1 MTTDF
6 TTSYCRVMIWRVRKA
21 AQLGGV
27 PKTCRVLDSQV
38 RRQRLAALREGEQ
51 SGRSRLLNEKH
62 LWESTLCFGGCRDA
76 RLERKSARAR
86 RWRHG
91 TSGRRGWTW
100 AYGRASV
107 CFGSWV
113 FGYASLVS
121 QLGKPIR
128 KRQKAQKTPR
138 TAGRCPRSTTGPLT
152 KATSS
157 SADNCRMWVRPSNK
171 DPVLH
176 ATLRCRVFVRWKVS
190 VLLGTG

>member
-1 MTTDF
+1 
-6 TTSYCRVMIWRVRKA
+6 MIWRVRKA
-21 AQLGGV
+21 AQLGTEKPVEYWIRRFEDKGL
-27 PKTCRVLDSQV
+27 PHCARV
-38 RRQRLAALREGEQ
+38 EQ

-128 KRQKAQKTPR
+128 NGRRRKKTPR

-157 SADNCRMWVRPSNK
+157 SADNCRMWVRPSK
-171 DPVLH
+171 QGSRAACDTSVPRVC
-176 ATLRCRVFVRWKVS
+176 AMESLRSLGNRVSFMR
-190 VLLGTG
+190 